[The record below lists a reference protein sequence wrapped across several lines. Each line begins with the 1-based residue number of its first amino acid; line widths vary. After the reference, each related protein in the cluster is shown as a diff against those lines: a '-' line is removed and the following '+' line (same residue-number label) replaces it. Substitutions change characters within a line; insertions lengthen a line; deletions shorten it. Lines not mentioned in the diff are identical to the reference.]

1 MYVLCM
7 GGKKGR
13 REREKEVREGV
24 RRVMGGMSWLMKKKK
39 KDEKEMMK
47 VEIERRQADALCGQR
62 AVVLKL
68 NYCTQPN

>member
-1 MYVLCM
+1 
-7 GGKKGR
+7 
-13 REREKEVREGV
+13 
-24 RRVMGGMSWLMKKKK
+24 MGGMSWLMKKKK